1 MPGAFVSVAMAISTS
16 TETQTLTHFWGS
28 AVLSCRS
35 TSAWSTWR
43 VGRRGHGEQQIQGA
57 APDADVRFLERAR
70 DRLLVPAPTAAATPW
85 VPSEPDSAMWQCR
98 GQTSRLSSI
107 VDCWIHRVAA
117 SRIFVSCTCGR
128 SSESSKRLQERGRAW
143 CPQGAGTR
151 VPTCQG
157 APPRRAP
164 PTRSCGAMI

>member
-1 MPGAFVSVAMAISTS
+1 MAISTS

-85 VPSEPDSAMWQCR
+85 VPSEPILPCGSAEAKLHASAALSTAGFTGLQPAAYSYHAHAAETARVRRDCR
-98 GQTSRLSSI
+98 NEEEAGVHKEQGQGFLLVKGLRHGGHL
-107 VDCWIHRVAA
+107 
-117 SRIFVSCTCGR
+117 
-128 SSESSKRLQERGRAW
+128 
-143 CPQGAGTR
+143 
-151 VPTCQG
+151 
-157 APPRRAP
+157 PP
-164 PTRSCGAMI
+164 GVVEQ